1 MSCHDSGKSR
11 GDINIEQFH
20 DVTERLASDSSS
32 GLECL
37 YLHSKRKRCPLAT
50 VNSSQ
55 LFKSIAEMVTAQ
67 TLATL
72 APKGNAMENATAMAS
87 KLGEPIN
94 TDCPIKPGRAIDPS
108 LLALNEDG
116 ETVGF
121 CCQSC
126 LNQFK
131 RTMADMK
138 NKSRPSSTSSASTV
152 SYVRDRNSVR
162 ASEVGSP
169 APNGHLIRE
178 FGGSDRDQIENS
190 HKQASVTQVLN
201 LLNGY
206 VEQRILGKR
215 CDCSQQC

>member
-1 MSCHDSGKSR
+1 MQ
-11 GDINIEQFH
+11 N
-20 DVTERLASDSSS
+20 
-32 GLECL
+32 
-37 YLHSKRKRCPLAT
+37 
-50 VNSSQ
+50 
-55 LFKSIAEMVTAQ
+55 
-67 TLATL
+67 
-72 APKGNAMENATAMAS
+72 APAMAS

-138 NKSRPSSTSSASTV
+138 NKTRPSSTSSASTV

-178 FGGSDRDQIENS
+178 FGGSDREQIENS

-206 VEQRILGKR
+206 VEQRILGKK
-215 CDCSQQC
+215 DAIVLNNVKNAGGMDSQIDTAFLSILNRKPTSKEKSTIKNSIKGAGDNFYKEIVWVLVNSHEFLFIQ

>member
-1 MSCHDSGKSR
+1 MQAG
-11 GDINIEQFH
+11 E
-20 DVTERLASDSSS
+20 
-32 GLECL
+32 
-37 YLHSKRKRCPLAT
+37 
-50 VNSSQ
+50 
-55 LFKSIAEMVTAQ
+55 
-67 TLATL
+67 
-72 APKGNAMENATAMAS
+72 AMAK
-87 KLGEPIN
+87 KLGDPIN

-131 RTMADMK
+131 RNMT
-138 NKSRPSSTSSASTV
+138 NKPSPSSTSSAATV
-152 SYVRDRNSVR
+152 NYVRDRNSVR
-162 ASEVGSP
+162 ASEIGSP

-178 FGGSDRDQIENS
+178 FGGSSRDQIENS

-206 VEQRILGKR
+206 VEQRILMKKDALVLNTVKNAGSKE
-215 CDCSQQC
+215 SQIETAFMAVLNRKPDAKEMRSVKDALQKSGDNFYKDVVWVLVNSHEFLFVQ